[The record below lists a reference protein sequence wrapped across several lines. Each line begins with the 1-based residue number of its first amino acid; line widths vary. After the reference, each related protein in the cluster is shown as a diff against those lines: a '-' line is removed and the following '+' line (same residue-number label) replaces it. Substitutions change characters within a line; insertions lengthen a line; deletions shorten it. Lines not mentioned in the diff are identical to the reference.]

1 MRSKNEVLCAA
12 AGSLAAER
20 SETEKNIYTV
30 NNKQFRTKCMMSVI
44 VTIASLEES
53 NHTLEQ
59 FRGKLLVGQI
69 RLPTYL
75 VCFVI
80 SFSLRFFFTEKTK
93 YND

>member
-1 MRSKNEVLCAA
+1 
-12 AGSLAAER
+12 
-20 SETEKNIYTV
+20 
-30 NNKQFRTKCMMSVI
+30 MMSVI
-44 VTIASLEES
+44 VTIASVEAS

-80 SFSLRFFFTEKTK
+80 SFSLRFFL
-93 YND
+93 